1 MLGSIKL
8 KMFVLIVVS
17 LGLGAFAVTTRFERV
32 YEENLG
38 LHSTEAIQNAA
49 ASFDDLQRTN
59 TNLMAAALTVF
70 LQNPELAPA
79 VAARDHDRLVALS
92 TPTFKD
98 FKIRYGLTN
107 WNWWALQPVDEKA
120 PTGLVNI
127 ARVQQPPKYGDFVE
141 RVATRRIAAERAL
154 VTGLD
159 LGFTGLALRALLP
172 VREGEDVVG
181 YVEWGM
187 EIRTFLET
195 MKNLSGNEFGLV
207 VEKSAMNHEQWSAT
221 RTHLGERDNWDDMPT
236 LLLVQNTSGDAG
248 MFQHG
253 GTIADLP
260 DKGKPL
266 GILKK
271 GDRIYLRGAFPIP
284 DMSGRKI
291 GAVFVLKDVTSL
303 ANQLNAS
310 RRNAVLLMA
319 GLMLVLAAVLIG
331 VFQYLVVRRLD
342 RMTAVATRVVGGE
355 FDLKVVPAAK
365 DEIGAFETLFEQFRT
380 LFVELLAKAEEG
392 EAARKASGEVR
403 R

>member
-1 MLGSIKL
+1 
-8 KMFVLIVVS
+8 
-17 LGLGAFAVTTRFERV
+17 
-32 YEENLG
+32 
-38 LHSTEAIQNAA
+38 
-49 ASFDDLQRTN
+49 
-59 TNLMAAALTVF
+59 
-70 LQNPELAPA
+70 
-79 VAARDHDRLVALS
+79 
-92 TPTFKD
+92 
-98 FKIRYGLTN
+98 
-107 WNWWALQPVDEKA
+107 
-120 PTGLVNI
+120 
-127 ARVQQPPKYGDFVE
+127 
-141 RVATRRIAAERAL
+141 
-154 VTGLD
+154 
-159 LGFTGLALRALLP
+159 
-172 VREGEDVVG
+172 
-181 YVEWGM
+181 
-187 EIRTFLET
+187 
-195 MKNLSGNEFGLV
+195 
-207 VEKSAMNHEQWSAT
+207 
-221 RTHLGERDNWDDMPT
+221 
-236 LLLVQNTSGDAG
+236 
-248 MFQHG
+248 